1 MSISSMILCLN
12 NLTACVPQK
21 YGEMQQFL
29 GASYSF
35 RISSLAFIISPRF
48 VISSAEQK
56 MAVILVRF
64 CFAHSY
70 SCEGFWI

>member
-1 MSISSMILCLN
+1 MKCNSFW
-12 NLTACVPQK
+12 VPATVI
-21 YGEMQQFL
+21 EF
-29 GASYSF
+29 
-35 RISSLAFIISPRF
+35 SSLAFIISPFF
-48 VISSAEQK
+48 VILSAEQK